1 MPKETALLPLGR
13 GKIEFMVSNTYAA
26 PIAKVWEAI
35 TQAKH
40 TQKFFVEKVT
50 GDFGPGLDPVQWHW
64 KKWGTFSQ
72 WPTIYQ
78 KEKQLEFV
86 WEDHNKKYLTIVTF
100 TLKKKGKLV
109 ELQISESGWKQA
121 DLKNA
126 FANCEGWTMYL
137 CYLKAYLSKKR

>member
-1 MPKETALLPLGR
+1 MPKETLLPLGR

-40 TQKFFVEKVT
+40 TQKFFVDKVK
-50 GDFGPGLDPVQWHW
+50 GDFGPSLDPVQWYW

-72 WPTIYQ
+72 WPTIFQ

-126 FANCEGWTMYL
+126 FANCEGWTTYL